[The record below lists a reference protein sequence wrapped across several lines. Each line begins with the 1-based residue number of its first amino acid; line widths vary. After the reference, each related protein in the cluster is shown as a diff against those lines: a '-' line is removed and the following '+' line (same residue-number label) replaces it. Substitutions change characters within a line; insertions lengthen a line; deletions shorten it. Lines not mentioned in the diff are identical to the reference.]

1 MSEQTPHELRALV
14 PTDGSDVSKEALPPA
29 QAILGGHGSLTLLA
43 VLPDQGTNLPYYG
56 FVGENLEEL
65 DKRSRK
71 NALRELNDLASTV
84 TTHMPEASVETAIER
99 GDPAETIIRFAADHE
114 FDLIV
119 MSTHGRGTMGRFAY
133 GSVADRVARTAPI
146 PVLLVRSSGNGAPT
160 SFNGFQRILLLLDTS
175 NLSAESVPVV
185 QRLATLLELPVALLT
200 VIDPSEAY
208 EPLFGYATYGGEDIY
223 AGVLQA
229 ARDDAAAAQS
239 RASETLEAAGVK
251 VQPMVV
257 DGQVVPAILQAV
269 RPGDLIVM
277 TSHGRSG
284 LKRWVL
290 GSIAEKVLRSASAP
304 LLLVH
309 LPTIWP
315 RKR

>member
-239 RASETLEAAGVK
+239 RASRFS
-251 VQPMVV
+251 QWSSMVRWCR
-257 DGQVVPAILQAV
+257 QSCRRCV
-269 RPGDLIVM
+269 RVI
-277 TSHGRSG
+277 SS
-284 LKRWVL
+284 
-290 GSIAEKVLRSASAP
+290 S
-304 LLLVH
+304 
-309 LPTIWP
+309 
-315 RKR
+315 